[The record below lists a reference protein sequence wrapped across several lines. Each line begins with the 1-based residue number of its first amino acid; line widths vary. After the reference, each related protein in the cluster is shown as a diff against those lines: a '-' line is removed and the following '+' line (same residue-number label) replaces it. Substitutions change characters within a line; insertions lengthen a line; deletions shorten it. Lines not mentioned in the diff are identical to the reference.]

1 MDSLKSSTNKYNTAA
16 KQQGVKRSLVIESEK
31 NRSKL
36 LAELTLSKA
45 KKNTG
50 GAGSM
55 RQRRSIAKNR
65 FQRTDKYPLTSN
77 ILLAEFKLRRTAR
90 SNVSKPWFKKK
101 IENRRCY
108 GAEEAEKFEG
118 SSNWFHRFKERHNIL
133 LRRRTNKKNVWA
145 DDGRDTIQKFNRDLR
160 KALKTQRRRNKSYT
174 VDPKYGRWIPKNRYN
189 IDLLGSCPIC
199 K

>member
-36 LAELTLSKA
+36 LAELTLSKV

-50 GAGSM
+50 GAGPM
-55 RQRRSIAKNR
+55 RQRGSIAKNR

-101 IENRRCY
+101 IENRKSKIEDAMARKKLQNLKK
-108 GAEEAEKFEG
+108 AATG
-118 SSNWFHRFKERHNIL
+118 S
-133 LRRRTNKKNVWA
+133 
-145 DDGRDTIQKFNRDLR
+145 RDSR
-160 KALKTQRRRNKSYT
+160 KDTTY
-174 VDPKYGRWIPKNRYN
+174 Y
-189 IDLLGSCPIC
+189 
-199 K
+199 